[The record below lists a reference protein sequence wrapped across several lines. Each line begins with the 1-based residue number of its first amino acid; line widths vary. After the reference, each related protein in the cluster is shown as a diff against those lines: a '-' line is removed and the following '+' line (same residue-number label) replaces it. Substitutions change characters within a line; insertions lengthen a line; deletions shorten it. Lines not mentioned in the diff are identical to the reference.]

1 MNMKIII
8 SESQL
13 DNFFSKLL
21 KVPVNDNLINRIK
34 NKFGE
39 DLDSIA
45 RLILVAVQENKAEKV
60 SVEKDSVI
68 LLESKNFYINKLP
81 ITIIKAFSVLSNS
94 IKHPYEYFLKI
105 PILGMEG
112 QISKS
117 LGNKIYSSL
126 VVK

>member
-45 RLILVAVQENKAEKV
+45 RLILVAIEENK
-60 SVEKDSVI
+60 VENISYGDIDNFIDTKH
-68 LLESKNFYINKLP
+68 FYINKFP
-81 ITIIKAFSVLSNS
+81 ITIVKQINFDYSL
-94 IKHPYEYFLKI
+94 HPYDYTLKF
-105 PILGMEG
+105 PILGTEG
-112 QISKS
+112 EISSS
-117 LGNKIYSSL
+117 LGKKIFDSL
-126 VVK
+126 IVE